1 MIDRAPSLGIILS
14 VALAFACKPA
24 SDEGESSDSTGSDST
39 GSDSTGSDST
49 GSDSTDS
56 TDSTTGVDVSGF
68 ERFRLSRGA
77 GPCPPDAD
85 CDGFVEILAP
95 QLLRVEEFGDVTDAV
110 TEVQLSAEDFAAAA
124 LVFSD
129 PALWA
134 LLDDPS
140 LDCNPPTDV
149 FEGMVVE
156 FDGVA
161 HESTTTNC
169 SQPAIAAARTMAEAL
184 HSSYLP

>member
-1 MIDRAPSLGIILS
+1 MSTYRRDPVRAPKLSGTALKAMVAAIESPLGAPVIDQILR
-14 VALAFACKPA
+14 
-24 SDEGESSDSTGSDST
+24 D
-39 GSDSTGSDST
+39 
-49 GSDSTDS
+49 
-56 TDSTTGVDVSGF
+56 SGF